1 MENVGRL
8 SSDVPSK
15 FQEDRNVFFI
25 QHATD
30 TSYSRE
36 IADLQKFDVNDLI
49 KDIKNKI
56 LVRSAFGIRGI
67 ARIFKAMDENGN
79 RMLEGD
85 DFRWGLMDY
94 GVSVSKE
101 ESAEIL
107 NHFDKNGDGRVN
119 FDEFLVTLRV
129 SNYLTNILMIFM
141 LLIG

>member
-30 TSYSRE
+30 ASYSRE